1 MNIKLSTGK
10 ASSLENSVGGIPPPT
25 PKGTCYSFF
34 GDYCSA
40 AQTCPTLCDPM
51 NCSTPGS
58 AVLRC
63 LPDFAQFHVHQVGE
77 AIQPSH
83 PLSSPFPPAFNLS
96 QHQGLFQPVGSSD
109 QVANVLKL
117 QRQHQLFQ
125 WMFRVD
131 FLSDGLV
138 GSPCCPRDS
147 QESSLAP
154 QFRSINSSALSL
166 LYGPTLPSV
175 HDY

>member
-1 MNIKLSTGK
+1 
-10 ASSLENSVGGIPPPT
+10 
-25 PKGTCYSFF
+25 
-34 GDYCSA
+34 
-40 AQTCPTLCDPM
+40 M

-125 WMFRVD
+125 
-131 FLSDGLV
+131 
-138 GSPCCPRDS
+138 
-147 QESSLAP
+147 
-154 QFRSINSSALSL
+154 
-166 LYGPTLPSV
+166 
-175 HDY
+175 